1 MQPVQ
6 LDSGALLA
14 YRYSGSG
21 YPGSPSVTI
30 PFQINPERIER
41 TISVSTSAS
50 TESRTSVIKLTR
62 VPEESINA
70 TIRLDAWN
78 LLQGA
83 TDQRGRRVD
92 TDVGQKYGVLPH
104 ISAIETLVF
113 PTSSTIDQARNGK
126 VLISHPMPLV
136 VFRWGV
142 REVPVSIKSIGV
154 QEEVFGDGLFPI
166 QAQVTLSMTVLSSS
180 DVDPSHPAFQKF
192 VAYLKV
198 KEDYAA
204 MLPPSG
210 G

>member
-1 MQPVQ
+1 MQPTQ

-14 YRYSGSG
+14 FRYSGSG
-21 YPGSPSVTI
+21 YATSPTSTI
-30 PFQINPERIER
+30 PFQINPERLER
-41 TISVSTSAS
+41 TITVSSSAN
-50 TESRTSVIKLTR
+50 TESRTAVIKLTR

-78 LLQGA
+78 LLKGA

-104 ISAIETLVF
+104 LSAIETLVF

-142 REVPVSIKSIGV
+142 REVPVMIRSLVV

-166 QAQVTLSMTVLSSS
+166 QAQITLSMTVLSSS

-192 VAYLKV
+192 IAYLKA

-204 MLPPSG
+204 KLPPST
-210 G
+210 